1 MVPATH
7 NTAAYELIWCHSVS
21 LSVVWRHLVSFG
33 VRLEDNQDEV
43 VNAPAAA
50 ALEELC
56 VTEEDGEA
64 AVLEEIVHATQV
76 AEADGIAEASEVHN
90 KGGVWKYCVGLVGK
104 PSAGKVSE
112 YLYRV
117 ACASCQPDW
126 WAITAV
132 STFCVRLLPLGNQ
145 CATSID
151 MCCCELCRGQCHT
164 VLCAVASSDALSYVQ
179 CLHTVSCAGES
190 SALCYV
196 P

>member
-7 NTAAYELIWCHSVS
+7 NTAAYEPIWCHLVS
-21 LSVVWRHLVSFG
+21 FGVIWCHLVSFG

-43 VNAPAAA
+43 VNAAAA
-50 ALEELC
+50 AAPEELC

-112 YLYRV
+112 CLYRV
-117 ACASCQPDW
+117 ADW
-126 WAITAV
+126 WGKHRCFYLLCSHVIIRQ
-132 STFCVRLLPLGNQ
+132 SVRN
-145 CATSID
+145 
-151 MCCCELCRGQCHT
+151 
-164 VLCAVASSDALSYVQ
+164 
-179 CLHTVSCAGES
+179 
-190 SALCYV
+190 
-196 P
+196 